1 MADSEAR
8 THFLDTAANLHVAQ
22 DGQLDSTLPLSWTQ
36 PSSCQVEISATPVS
50 LYLAASS
57 SSPKQRCSHL
67 QKLRSLYQQ
76 RLAGE
81 LTESLPGCLPT
92 SRSLEGWGWWWRSW
106 QSTQRVRSVKRGW
119 KRWVILG
126 WERYLR
132 AAKVNQREETQKEE
146 ALSQTDTKEKGR
158 QNVQEMCWYTEEVQS

>member
-1 MADSEAR
+1 MADSEPR
-8 THFLDTAANLHVAQ
+8 THFLDKISTDTNLHGAQ

-36 PSSCQVEISATPVS
+36 LSPCQVEISATPVS

-57 SSPKQRCSHL
+57 LSPKQRCFHL

-76 RLAGE
+76 GLAGE

-92 SRSLEGWGWWWRSW
+92 SYSLEGQGRWWGSG
-106 QSTQRVRSVKRGW
+106 QSTQRVRSVKQGW

-132 AAKVNQREETQKEE
+132 AVKVNQREQPFLQPQKEE
-146 ALSQTDTKEKGR
+146 ALSQTDTNE
-158 QNVQEMCWYTEEVQS
+158 